1 MELNKV
7 LGILS
12 NNNFSQIF
20 FIPALKVN
28 FFLKKFKYFY
38 KDRKILIAK
47 EITKLHETF
56 YRSDINNLKLF
67 KSTLKGE
74 LTIVI
79 SEKNNK
85 DKVFDKEKIKNK
97 AVKFLKKYSLR
108 DTVDMIVETE
118 KVNKKEVYRLCLEI
132 KNEKIN

>member
-1 MELNKV
+1 M
-7 LGILS
+7 
-12 NNNFSQIF
+12 
-20 FIPALKVN
+20 
-28 FFLKKFKYFY
+28 
-38 KDRKILIAK
+38 
-47 EITKLHETF
+47 
-56 YRSDINNLKLF
+56 F

-108 DTVDMIVETE
+108 DTVDIIVETE
-118 KVNKKEVYRLCLEI
+118 KVNKKEVYQICLDL